1 VHAPWRTGD
10 GVHRAGRQALCAT
23 DAAFL
28 VDALAEWPLERR
40 VAAGLYRLDIVS
52 DPPFLR
58 REKILNIKPPSH
70 ATSIKVTP

>member
-1 VHAPWRTGD
+1 LRVELAPPEAKTKA
-10 GVHRAGRQALCAT
+10 RATLKFDDQI
-23 DAAFL
+23 L